1 MTGRARAEAVLSE
14 ADFQK
19 RVTEYAR
26 LRGWRWVHIRNVH
39 TGGGRWR
46 VPYEGD
52 GGLPDLVLARRGV
65 VLLVELK
72 ADTPAPF
79 QPGQEEW
86 IDAAGGNGHV
96 WMPRDWDRVLEIL
109 GSADTQPARPVAQP
123 GRGATNACPPA
134 SGDGSRGGGACGRSE
149 GAS

>member
-1 MTGRARAEAVLSE
+1 VTGRARAEAVLSE

-46 VPYEGD
+46 VPYEGV
-52 GGLPDLVLARRGV
+52 GGLPDLVLALAGR

-72 ADTPAPF
+72 GSDPAPYTAE
-79 QPGQEEW
+79 QQAWVE
-86 IDAAGGNGHV
+86 AAGGNGFL
-96 WMPRDWDRVLEIL
+96 WGPRDWDDAMEVLK
-109 GSADTQPARPVAQP
+109 
-123 GRGATNACPPA
+123 
-134 SGDGSRGGGACGRSE
+134 
-149 GAS
+149 